1 MNLNKL
7 LTTWEHSPDIQE
19 VLLYAEIVKHQIQ
32 VMGANDSEFNNID
45 IIVAQARQWVLD
57 ASWAI
62 LRLQSVI
69 NSKQDYH

>member
-7 LTTWEHSPDIQE
+7 LPTWEHSPDIQE